1 MVTAV
6 LFFCGSLFLM
16 LVIQIID
23 VVGAFDLLVNVLREY
38 LQFKF
43 LVLWTGVPNLLWF
56 ELRIAYTKVLLD
68 KRRTLMKTL
77 SPTRRRASPRAGCI
91 MMLRMRRNEWWW
103 TQWMRMNE

>member
-1 MVTAV
+1 V
-6 LFFCGSLFLM
+6 LFFCGSLFLT

-23 VVGAFDLLVNVLREY
+23 VLGAFDLLVNVLHEY

-56 ELRIAYTKVLLD
+56 ELRIADTKVLLD

-91 MMLRMRRNEWWW
+91 MMLLTRRNEWWW